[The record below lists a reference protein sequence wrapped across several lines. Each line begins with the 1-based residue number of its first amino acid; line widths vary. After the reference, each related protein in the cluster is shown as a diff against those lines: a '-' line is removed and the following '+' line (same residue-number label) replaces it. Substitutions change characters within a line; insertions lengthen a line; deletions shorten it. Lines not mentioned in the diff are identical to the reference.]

1 MMSQD
6 EQQSQWTVTDW
17 QGKML
22 IDRDGRKLG
31 KLRDVYVDVEDDQP
45 RFATIKE
52 GIFGKHLT
60 FVPLAGMTI
69 GPDAL
74 QAGVSRKQ
82 VRSAPNIALHGGELS
97 QEDESVL
104 YEHYALGYAPMDT
117 PSKRRLARR

>member
-6 EQQSQWTVTDW
+6 EQQSRWNVTDW
-17 QGKML
+17 QGKTL

-31 KLRDVYVDVEDDQP
+31 KLQDVYVDVEDDQP

-52 GIFGKHLT
+52 GLINKHLT

-74 QAGVSRKQ
+74 QASVSRKE
-82 VRSAPNIALHGGELS
+82 VRSAPNIALRGGELS
-97 QEDESVL
+97 QQDESVL
-104 YEHYALGYAPMDT
+104 YEHYELGYTPLDT